1 MENMEAGDQTMCVCV
16 EGYWDF
22 KLNGENGTQSGEQ
35 RLGRGEGVRPVD
47 LLLEEG
53 TLKEEPIMAEA
64 EPQGER

>member
-1 MENMEAGDQTMCVCV
+1 M
-16 EGYWDF
+16 
-22 KLNGENGTQSGEQ
+22 NGENGTQSGEQ

-64 EPQGER
+64 EAQGER